1 MQALYTA
8 IATAVGGRN
17 GNIKSSDGVLDHK
30 LAYPKEL
37 GGPGG
42 AADLLSL
49 GEEQRQKGSQLPG
62 R

>member
-17 GNIKSSDGVLDHK
+17 GTIKSSDGVLDHK
-30 LAYPKEL
+30 LAYPREL

-42 AADLLSL
+42 AATKRRAD
-49 GEEQRQKGSQLPG
+49 PG
-62 R
+62 RGVWSWLSSC